1 MSLRVV
7 VEGQGDRDA
16 IPILV
21 AKLREK
27 LDISDLPH
35 IPSGGGGVWVKQLNS
50 DKSRGVR
57 RVEDVCE
64 LHRGLGPSALL
75 ITQDSED
82 TCPRD
87 HAPEVAGW
95 IRPLDLPF
103 PVAVVFFYRE
113 YETIFLAA
121 SKTLRGA
128 RLRGMVDRSGLPES
142 AVHLGDPEQPRD
154 AKGWMS
160 ERLGRRYV
168 ETIDQ
173 EAFTRTLDL
182 DDAGLG
188 KLSSYRRLVSGL
200 RYLAAHA
207 ASGERGKVYP
217 P

>member
-16 IPILV
+16 IPVLV
-21 AKLREK
+21 AKVKHK

-35 IPSGGGGVWVKQLNS
+35 IPRDGGVWVQQLNS
-50 DKSRGVR
+50 DKGRGGLR
-57 RVEDVCE
+57 IEAMCE
-64 LHRGLGPSALL
+64 LHRRRAPSALL

-121 SKTLRGA
+121 AETLRGA
-128 RLRGMVDRSGLPES
+128 RLRGIVDRSGLPES
-142 AVHLGDPEQPRD
+142 AVHLGDPEQARD

-173 EAFTRTLDL
+173 EAFTRALDL
-182 DDAGLG
+182 DDSGLRA
-188 KLSSYRRLVSGL
+188 LSSYRRLVSGL

-217 P
+217 